1 MVRNR
6 FLQEGLGGSPKS
18 SIALQNLFNFP
29 YLLLTLTVLFWA
41 GNAVLGR
48 AVHDQIPAVGLAF
61 WRWFCAFLIVLPTT
75 WRYLRRDWQQI
86 LRHWKMMWLL
96 SALGVAC
103 FNTLFYKGLHF
114 TTAINAVLMQSS
126 MPLMVVLLS
135 YLFFRE
141 TLTIWQAIGILISS
155 IGAIMVIIHGDW
167 HLLVTLSLNR
177 GDLIV
182 LLGVAGYATY
192 TALLRL
198 RPVMHP
204 FSFLTVTFALGSTLL
219 LPLYIAET
227 LSGHPVPLNSVTILS
242 VGYVAVFPSI
252 LSYLFYNRGV
262 ELIGANRAG
271 LFIHLVP
278 VFGSMMAVLLL
289 GEHLHWFHGVGF
301 ALILSGIFLVTRR
314 RKSPPSSPQYRLH
327 LPKETPSIT
336 QIGRDSE

>member
-6 FLQEGLGGSPKS
+6 FFQGNQRRS
-18 SIALQNLFNFP
+18 STPSITLQNLFDFP

-61 WRWFCAFLIVLPTT
+61 WRWFCAFLIVLPTA

-86 LRHWKMMWLL
+86 LRQWKMMLLL
-96 SALGVAC
+96 SALGIAC
-103 FNTLFYKGLHF
+103 FNTLFYKGLQF

-126 MPLMVVLLS
+126 MPLMVVLMS

-155 IGAIMVIIHGDW
+155 IGAITVVTRGDW

-198 RPVMHP
+198 RPVIHP
-204 FSFLTVTFALGSTLL
+204 FSFLSVTFALGSLLL
-219 LPLYIAET
+219 LPLYITET

-252 LSYLFYNRGV
+252 LAYLFYNRGV

-278 VFGSMMAVLLL
+278 VFGSVMAMLLL
-289 GEHLHWFHGVGF
+289 GERLYWFHGAGF
-301 ALILSGIFLVTRR
+301 VLILSGIFLVTRR
-314 RKSPPSSPQYRLH
+314 KVPPASPQI
-327 LPKETPSIT
+327 S
-336 QIGRDSE
+336 QDG